1 MGASM
6 CVFTCVCGWVW
17 WKVVFF
23 LTEKG
28 QQYTYAE
35 TVIMLAKLRN
45 ARLM

>member
-6 CVFTCVCGWVW
+6 CVYVCVWLG
-17 WKVVFF
+17 VVESCFF